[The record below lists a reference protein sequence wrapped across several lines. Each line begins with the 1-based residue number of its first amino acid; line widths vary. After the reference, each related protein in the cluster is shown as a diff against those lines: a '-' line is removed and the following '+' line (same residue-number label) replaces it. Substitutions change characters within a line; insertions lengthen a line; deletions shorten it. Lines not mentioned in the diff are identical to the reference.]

1 MNSKLS
7 LLVSVVVLGASTT
20 VCAGELEEAF
30 KAGTVSGDVSITFE
44 SRSQDQEINAYY
56 SDTAYS
62 VGSVGLEYKTGDFRG
77 FSAAFGAR
85 GYRPLWEDESGD
97 AKERFNDNDILISN
111 AYVAFDNNIF
121 HVKAGRQQLF
131 TDWIKRTLDAVSVY
145 ANPVENLEVEVLWA
159 NKIGRVDNRNAIDS
173 YDTGIDDKGVYKYAL
188 AYTFNDMFNAK
199 VFGKTVPDHH
209 DLYGGLVNVDAGNFG
224 GRVQY
229 IETSEEV
236 LADDGEMLEVK
247 AYAKF
252 AGATATLGY
261 IKTGDD
267 VGWGSAAAHGE
278 LVVPFEE
285 GDQVYNTAGSSETT
299 YLMLSRSFSG
309 VSLTAL
315 YGITDYEKA
324 NVGYDKSELDI
335 WAGYDITKNLNM
347 AVGFTVT
354 DEDTKDVATT
364 DLTQLNATF
373 AYKF

>member
-1 MNSKLS
+1 MKCKLS

-20 VCAGELEEAF
+20 VSANDLAEAF
-30 KAGTVSGDVSITFE
+30 KAGSVSGDISVTFE
-44 SRSQDQEINAYY
+44 TRNQDKELNAYY

-62 VGSVGLEYKTGDFRG
+62 TGSVGLEYKTGDYKG

-97 AKERFNDNDILISN
+97 ADERFNDNEILISN
-111 AYVAFDNNIF
+111 AYLAFDNDMY
-121 HVKAGRQQLF
+121 HVKLGRQQLF

-145 ANPVENLEVEVLWA
+145 STPVENLEIELLWA
-159 NKIGRVDNRNAIDS
+159 NKIGRVDNRNAIAS
-173 YDTGIDDKGVYKYAL
+173 YDTGIDDKGVYKYAA
-188 AYTFNDMFNAK
+188 AYKFNDMFDAK
-199 VFGKTVPDHH
+199 IFGKNVPDSH
-209 DLYGGLVNVDAGNFG
+209 DLYGGLVNLNADNFG

-229 IETSEEV
+229 IQTKEEV
-236 LADDGEMLEVK
+236 LTEDGEMLEVK
-247 AYAKF
+247 AYAKY

-285 GDQVYNTAGSSETT
+285 GDQIYSKAGGTETI
-299 YLMLSRSFSG
+299 YLMLSKSFSG

-315 YGITDYEKA
+315 YGITDYEKS
-324 NVGYDKSELDI
+324 NVDYDKSEFDL
-335 WAGYDITKNLNM
+335 WAGYNITKDLNL
-347 AVGFTVT
+347 AVGFTLT